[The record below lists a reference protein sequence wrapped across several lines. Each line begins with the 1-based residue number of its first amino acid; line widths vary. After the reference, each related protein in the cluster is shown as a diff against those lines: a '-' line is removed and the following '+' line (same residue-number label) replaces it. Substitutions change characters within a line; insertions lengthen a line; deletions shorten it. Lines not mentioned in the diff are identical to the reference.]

1 MSWKKNSVKS
11 IRHIRLRHCFSID
24 VGLRLHGVPVLGA
37 PPGIVP
43 FNLHHLSQC
52 CFWSV
57 PLPSPLRRPHE
68 CRSTLIRFLFFQN
81 LADPV
86 PAPSPNLTTGVFCL
100 CHLQNC
106 LVKDILLPSYLQNS
120 SKVRGLKGVYSL
132 FLGLGQLLGLTSIYT
147 AIWTGPGS

>member
-68 CRSTLIRFLFFQN
+68 CRSTLIRFLFFRIWLIQFQ
-81 LADPV
+81 LLR
-86 PAPSPNLTTGVFCL
+86 LTSQLVFSASAISRTVLLRIYC
-100 CHLQNC
+100 CHLIFRIPRRYVVLKVSILFSSV
-106 LVKDILLPSYLQNS
+106 LVS
-120 SKVRGLKGVYSL
+120 
-132 FLGLGQLLGLTSIYT
+132 F
-147 AIWTGPGS
+147 